1 MWSRLWSS
9 SASRILKRTLLAA
22 NTQSLSPPPRCAT
35 TRTIAS
41 SVYSSS
47 SYYYSGRGGGAAA
60 DASIPFC
67 KITSFCFSSAIDT
80 DVDAIAS
87 SPSNNNNNNNN
98 ISITSSEAKRLMR
111 LVNVE
116 ALKMKLGMES
126 KEIIPFSDLLE
137 ACQSIGIARSHD
149 EAVTFAHV
157 LDDAGV
163 VLLFRNQVYLH
174 PDKHLFRNFH
184 FSITTTTVFAAV
196 GGILSL
202 VCRIRLGWAVY
213 ALYLTSKDSMD
224 CGYWAPT
231 CIRQKQPD
239 PFGISLVYLYN
250 NVVDLI
256 RRALPLALTPEDDP
270 ARDELKMLQEK
281 KEEIDVQAHK
291 EVRRILYSGLC
302 LALLQVGLFF
312 RLTFWEFS
320 WDVMEPIAFFA
331 TTSSIVIGYAYFL
344 ITARDPTYQDLMKRL
359 FLSRQRKLFKKLNF
373 DVERFKELQL
383 KQKLPLDATTS
394 IKKHIGMKLELD
406 DAIHK

>member
-9 SASRILKRTLLAA
+9 SASGILKRTLLAA
-22 NTQSLSPPPRCAT
+22 NTQSLTPPRCAT

-41 SVYSSS
+41 SVYSSYY
-47 SYYYSGRGGGAAA
+47 YYYSGRGRGGAAA
-60 DASIPFC
+60 DASTPFC

-80 DVDAIAS
+80 DADAEVS
-87 SPSNNNNNNNN
+87 STSSNNNNNNNN
-98 ISITSSEAKRLMR
+98 NILITSSEAK
-111 LVNVE
+111 E
-116 ALKMKLGMES
+116 ADET
-126 KEIIPFSDLLE
+126 DLLE

-163 VLLFRNQVYLH
+163 VLLYRDQVYLH
-174 PDKHLFRNFH
+174 PDK
-184 FSITTTTVFAAV
+184 
-196 GGILSL
+196 
-202 VCRIRLGWAVY
+202 
-213 ALYLTSKDSMD
+213 
-224 CGYWAPT
+224 
-231 CIRQKQPD
+231 
-239 PFGISLVYLYN
+239 
-250 NVVDLI
+250 VVDLI

-270 ARDELKMLQEK
+270 ARGELKMLQEK

-383 KQKLPLDATTS
+383 KQKSPLDATTS

>member
-9 SASRILKRTLLAA
+9 SASGILKRTLLAA
-22 NTQSLSPPPRCAT
+22 YTQSLTPPPRCAT

-47 SYYYSGRGGGAAA
+47 YYYYYSGRGGGGAAA
-60 DASIPFC
+60 DASTPFC

-80 DVDAIAS
+80 DADAEVS
-87 SPSNNNNNNNN
+87 STSSNNNNNNNN
-98 ISITSSEAKRLMR
+98 NNILITSSEAKRLMR

-163 VLLFRNQVYLH
+163 VLLYRDQVYLH
-174 PDKHLFRNFH
+174 PDK
-184 FSITTTTVFAAV
+184 
-196 GGILSL
+196 
-202 VCRIRLGWAVY
+202 
-213 ALYLTSKDSMD
+213 
-224 CGYWAPT
+224 
-231 CIRQKQPD
+231 
-239 PFGISLVYLYN
+239 
-250 NVVDLI
+250 VVDLI

-270 ARDELKMLQEK
+270 ARGELKMLQEK

-383 KQKLPLDATTS
+383 KQKSPLDATTS
-394 IKKHIGMKLELD
+394 IKKHIGMKLELE